1 MKILYKDILR
11 FIDEKPSINDLSN
24 KLFQLGHEHEIDG
37 EVFDMEFTPNRG
49 DCLSVYGLAR
59 DLNVF
64 YDVNNFIDV
73 YEEDIEELKLD
84 FINKSETDC
93 PNISFLKIEIEGQIS
108 EYKDYLSSYFFN
120 FKIKKNNF
128 FTDISNYISY
138 ELGQPTHCFDEGK
151 VNGQLVFDK
160 KSLNEAFTTLMD
172 SEIELE
178 GENCIF
184 SVNEEVI
191 SLAGLMGGIS
201 TACSESTNTA
211 LIECAYFKP
220 ESIVGK
226 SIKYNLQSDAAH
238 KFERGV
244 DPSCHEKVLRRFI
257 KIVQDHAKIK
267 NIKLIKFE
275 NKGFK
280 PKQIEIDL
288 DKINDILGTSIN
300 NNFYK
305 NNLKKLGFKYDSKIE
320 VPSYRND
327 IFSQNDLAEEMA
339 RIIGYNNISNS
350 PINIPSSNQSIGDHQ
365 DHKLRSY
372 LIENGFSEVINFPF
386 EGNKE
391 DESISVDNP
400 LDSNRKYLRTNLKN
414 SLIENLLYNE
424 RRQKDSIKLFEL
436 SDIYT
441 SKTNRNKTR
450 VGIIAS
456 GHMGHDHINFSKK
469 IDEKYLNSL
478 LEGLSDDNQ
487 LSFMHISRESLDTKK
502 KDNIF
507 YLEFN
512 LEDLNGNLDIQ
523 LESFFHSKN
532 FPKYKQI
539 SELPA
544 SNRDFSFLIDD
555 FSSVAEVL
563 KYLEN
568 IDGKYLKDSF
578 MFDFYKNKKNKEL
591 KIGYRM
597 IFQSNTKTLSDK
609 EIQDSVLNIL
619 KPILSLKGVSIPGM
633 KL

>member
-1 MKILYKDILR
+1 MKIHYKDIIR
-11 FIDEKPSINDLSN
+11 FIDEKPSIDDLSN
-24 KLFQLGHEHEIDG
+24 KLFQLGHEHEIED

-49 DCLSVYGLAR
+49 DCLSMHGLAR

-64 YDVNNFIDV
+64 YEVNNLIDI
-73 YEEDIEELKLD
+73 YEEDIEELELD
-84 FINKSETDC
+84 FINKSEADC

-108 EYKDYLSSYFFN
+108 KYKDYLSSYFFN
-120 FKIKKNNF
+120 LKIKKNNF

-138 ELGQPTHCFDEGK
+138 ELGQPTHCFDEDRI
-151 VNGQLVFDK
+151 NGQLIFDK
-160 KSLNEAFTTLMD
+160 KNLNETFTTLMN

-178 GENCIF
+178 GDNCIF

-201 TACSESTNTA
+201 TACSESTKTA

-220 ESIVGK
+220 ESIIGK
-226 SIKYNLQSDAAH
+226 STKYNLQSEAAH
-238 KFERGV
+238 KFERGA
-244 DPSCHEKVLRRFI
+244 DPCCHEKVLRRFI
-257 KIVQDHAKIK
+257 KIVQDHVKIK
-267 NIKLIKFE
+267 NIKFVKFE
-275 NKGFK
+275 NQEFK

-288 DKINDILGTSIN
+288 DKINNILGTSIN
-300 NNFYK
+300 DHLYK
-305 NNLKKLGFKYDSKIE
+305 DYLIKLGFKYDSKIE

-327 IFSQNDLAEEMA
+327 IISQNDLAEEMA
-339 RIIGYNNISNS
+339 RIIGYNNIPNS
-350 PINIPSSNQSIGDHQ
+350 PINIPTSNQSPGDHQ
-365 DHKLRSY
+365 LRSY
-372 LIENGFSEVINFPF
+372 LIGNGFSEVINFPF
-386 EGNKE
+386 VGNKE

-441 SKTNRNKTR
+441 SKTNRNKMK

-456 GHMGHDHINFSKK
+456 GHMGHDYINFSKK

-478 LEGLSDDNQ
+478 LDGLSNDNQ
-487 LSFMHISRESLDTKK
+487 LSFIQIPRENLDTKK

-512 LEDLNGNLDIQ
+512 LEDLNDNFDIQ
-523 LESFFHSKN
+523 LESSFDSNN

-539 SELPA
+539 SELPS

-563 KYLEN
+563 KYLEDM
-568 IDGKYLKDSF
+568 DGKYLKDSF
-578 MFDFYKNKKNKEL
+578 MFDFYKNEKNKEL

-633 KL
+633 KV